1 MRGAL
6 ALVAAMVLLV
16 ALATGIAG
24 CGSDTTTTTA
34 GEAVTTSVGETATT
48 AASGGGAADG
58 AAVFASICSGCHGAD
73 GTGGAGPDLTART
86 SLTKDRIVDQVTNG
100 GTSMPAYGSQLST
113 EEIDAVADYVLSD
126 IVQQ

>member
-16 ALATGIAG
+16 ALATGVAG
-24 CGSDTTTTTA
+24 CGDDTTTTTA

-58 AAVFASICSGCHGAD
+58 AAVFASICSGCHGR
-73 GTGGAGPDLTART
+73 TAPA
-86 SLTKDRIVDQVTNG
+86 DQV
-100 GTSMPAYGSQLST
+100 L
-113 EEIDAVADYVLSD
+113 I
-126 IVQQ
+126 